1 MKRRFWERTD
11 KGGSSTPGSFDSRG
25 RVSSLFFLALFF
37 VVVVFL
43 HGRRSQRRRR
53 MERATLGKIPAIQ
66 FFETEFST
74 SGVWLAQKR
83 EFFLFFFL
91 EHYIY
96 IGCHPIVIEE
106 YPCVFVK
113 THVYISRQMAEWY
126 LFCESLDSWAALPSS
141 VAKRWRLALLC
152 EPFTIAKVIS
162 LLRVA
167 DDEASL
173 WATVTLFYSVNTG
186 AKWWSFPQKIQL
198 SLRAKATES
207 KREKNFFFL
216 AWRR

>member
-1 MKRRFWERTD
+1 MRERKSRDVSCARFSLSSLARAREWGRRKKLHFAIRADSRCARFVNAPLFSFILLLSFFSWRYKMIFVSRKSENGRWMKRRRRERTD

-83 EFFLFFFL
+83 EFFLFFFW
-91 EHYIY
+91 
-96 IGCHPIVIEE
+96 
-106 YPCVFVK
+106 
-113 THVYISRQMAEWY
+113 SRE
-126 LFCESLDSWAALPSS
+126 
-141 VAKRWRLALLC
+141 
-152 EPFTIAKVIS
+152 
-162 LLRVA
+162 
-167 DDEASL
+167 
-173 WATVTLFYSVNTG
+173 
-186 AKWWSFPQKIQL
+186 
-198 SLRAKATES
+198 ES
-207 KREKNFFFL
+207 KQIS
-216 AWRR
+216 A